1 MKSNIIWVK
10 KNMFL
15 WLLSVKKYMSLTN
28 EGTVEVLEKSWDN
41 KIIEE
46 KFGGLFNVFERTIKL
61 FYQ

>member
-41 KIIEE
+41 KIMEE
-46 KFGGLFNVFERTIKL
+46 KFGVLFNVFERTIKL
-61 FYQ
+61 FHQ